1 MNSAPL
7 HRIAMMLLARP
18 VALLPSAFEAIDRQ
32 LSAAISARWTGGDGV
47 EKLNVEKLKSASN
60 PSTSQPFNSS
70 TVQPAAEGGP
80 AGSPAEPRKPP
91 YTLPAPGVASIL
103 LRGVC
108 GRHLSG
114 LAMACGGC
122 DVDRVADAVRAANLD
137 PEVRAIV
144 LDCDSPGGSVAGV
157 ADCARA
163 VCGSEKPVVAYCGDL
178 CASAAYWIASQADYI
193 VCGETA
199 ELGSVG
205 VYCAFLDESKAYDK
219 AGLRVDVIA
228 SGGNKGA
235 GTRGTSLTEEQ
246 RDLLQAQIDQLAEI
260 FKAAVLAAR
269 PDADETIFDG
279 RVLVGASAVNAGL
292 ADQTGDAEAAIGLA
306 LQLADAAE
314 LAERNTRQ

>member
-7 HRIAMMLLARP
+7 HRIAMMLRARP
-18 VALLPSAFEAIDRQ
+18 VALLPASFEAIDRQ
-32 LSAAISARWTGGDGV
+32 LSAAI
-47 EKLNVEKLKSASN
+47 ASRAEG
-60 PSTSQPFNSS
+60 PSGNGLTDKRAEGP
-70 TVQPAAEGGP
+70 TDQPARALP
-80 AGSPAEPRKPP
+80 PPPP
-91 YTLPAPGVASIL
+91 YTLPAPGVASVL
-103 LRGVC
+103 LHGVC
-108 GRHLSG
+108 GRHLSEM
-114 LAMACGGC
+114 AMACGGC

-163 VCGSEKPVVAYCGDL
+163 VRGSEKPVVAYCGDL
-178 CASAAYWIASQADYI
+178 CASAAYWIASQADYV

-205 VYCAFLDESKAYDK
+205 VYCAFLDESRAYDK

-246 RDLLQAQIDQLAEI
+246 RDLLQAQINELAQI
-260 FKAAVLAAR
+260 FKAAVVSAR
-269 PDADETIFDG
+269 PDIAATLLDG
-279 RVLVGASAVNAGL
+279 RTVVGESAVHAGF
-292 ADQTGDAEAAIGLA
+292 ADSLGDGAAAVELA
-306 LQLADAAE
+306 LRLSE
-314 LAERNTRQ
+314 LNPNERNNNE

>member
-7 HRIAMMLLARP
+7 HRIAMMLRARP
-18 VALLPSAFEAIDRQ
+18 VALLPAAFEAIDRQ
-32 LSAAISARWTGGDGV
+32 LSAAISARGGDGV
-47 EKLNVEKLKSASN
+47 GELVSGGVGELKSTHAN
-60 PSTSQPFNSS
+60 SQTQNSRTQNS
-70 TVQPAAEGGP
+70 QT
-80 AGSPAEPRKPP
+80 PP
-91 YTLPAPGVASIL
+91 LYTLPAPGVASIL

-108 GRHLSG
+108 GRHLSE

-144 LDCDSPGGSVAGV
+144 LNCDSPGGSVAGV

-163 VCGSEKPVVAYCGDL
+163 VRGSEKPVVAFCGDL

-260 FKAAVLAAR
+260 FKAAVVSAR
-269 PDADETIFDG
+269 PDIAATLFDG
-279 RVLVGASAVNAGL
+279 RCIVGEAAVHAGFADSLGDAASAVSL
-292 ADQTGDAEAAIGLA
+292 AT
-306 LQLADAAE
+306 QLADLE
-314 LAERNTRQ
+314 PGNKQ

>member
-7 HRIAMMLLARP
+7 HRIAMMLRARP

-32 LSAAISARWTGGDGV
+32 LSAAI
-47 EKLNVEKLKSASN
+47 ASR
-60 PSTSQPFNSS
+60 
-70 TVQPAAEGGP
+70 AEGQAGKRADEP
-80 AGSPAEPRKPP
+80 AGQLAARPAPKPP
-91 YTLPAPGVASIL
+91 YTLPAPGVASVL
-103 LRGVC
+103 LHGVC
-108 GRHLSG
+108 GRHLSEM
-114 LAMACGGC
+114 AMECGGC
-122 DVDRVADAVRAANLD
+122 DVDRVAGAVRAANLD

-163 VCGSEKPVVAYCGDL
+163 VRSSEKPVVAYCGDL
-178 CASAAYWIASQADYI
+178 CASAAYWIASQADYV

-205 VYCAFLDESKAYDK
+205 VYCAFLDESRAYDK

-246 RDLLQAQIDQLAEI
+246 RDLLQAQINELAEI
-260 FKAAVLAAR
+260 FKAAVVSAR
-269 PDADETIFDG
+269 PDITATLLDG
-279 RVLVGASAVNAGL
+279 RTVVGESAVKAGF
-292 ADQTGDAEAAIGLA
+292 ADSLGDGAAAVELA
-306 LQLADAAE
+306 LRLSE
-314 LAERNTRQ
+314 LNPTERNTNE